1 MIILQTNKYGHLVL
15 HVAILCTSERYLLA
29 VGLVSYFRAQSG
41 VQEGNTGRDSEISF
55 LKINLK
61 HVLLVL
67 KIALKLWNCGCVG
80 FEFRPWDILHPHFM
94 AMYRPT

>member
-1 MIILQTNKYGHLVL
+1 ML

-41 VQEGNTGRDSEISF
+41 VQEGNTGRDSESSP
-55 LKINLK
+55 LKIKLK
-61 HVLLVL
+61 HVLMVI
-67 KIALKLWNCGCVG
+67 KIAFKLRSYGCVG

-94 AMYRPT
+94 TMYRPT